1 MLDITFAELD
11 SRLIYNSPSQNFSPF
26 SQLIVRLKGSKG
38 NQKLLA
44 GVVGVP
50 NQGRHQLVFNQ
61 ENSMIPKLLI

>member
-11 SRLIYNSPSQNFSPF
+11 LQQVHNSPAQNFSPF
-26 SQLIVRLKGSKG
+26 SQVTVRVKECKR

>member
-1 MLDITFAELD
+1 MIDITFAELD
-11 SRLIYNSPSQNFSPF
+11 SQLINNSPVHNFCPF

-38 NQKLLA
+38 NQKLHVE
-44 GVVGVP
+44 VVGVR